1 MINILSEMPY
11 LLSPLLYCRR
21 NLARTAPM
29 AFVIA
34 LAVTLVSSIVTIVH
48 SIDITVYTLYGY
60 EKHLAGITPRNALR
74 MDPEIVA
81 KVKKAPD
88 LGELFPT
95 HSYTCQVK
103 TIFGKMPL
111 PIFGI
116 DKAGRDLI
124 MERSGV
130 RLASGK
136 MPEDDKPE
144 AVISEDVAKNLGLK
158 IGSIISYPES
168 QDSFAPIPITLVGTL
183 RGPVWLG
190 LISRSLVD
198 SVSPYT
204 MSGYLAFSPTSSIA
218 QQRRLDKQL
227 EVVIDKGRA
236 RLWQFSGLVAET
248 KSALSNLYLI
258 LDLVVGIVVFAISFV
273 CALLAN
279 IYFTQRLP
287 EIATLSAIG
296 FQRKH
301 LLWRVCGETA
311 ILSIIGWVGG
321 LVITVSLM
329 TFVKRVFLE
338 PKGLL
343 LDPFDL
349 TALKFTLPL
358 PLIITI
364 FALATIAIRLRTLDP
379 VSIIE
384 RRG

>member
-1 MINILSEMPY
+1 MSS

-21 NLARTAPM
+21 NLARTMPM

-60 EKHLAGITPRNALR
+60 ERHLAGITPRNALR
-74 MDPEIVA
+74 MDPAIVA
-81 KVKKAPD
+81 KIKKVPD
-88 LGELFPT
+88 LGKLFPT
-95 HSYTCQVK
+95 HSYTCLVK

-116 DKAGRDLI
+116 DREGRELI
-124 MERSGV
+124 MQRSGV
-130 RLASGK
+130 VLASGR

-144 AVISEDVAKNLGLK
+144 AVISEDIARNLGLK
-158 IGSIISYPES
+158 IGSQLCYPDS
-168 QDSFAPIPITLVGTL
+168 QDSYAPIPIILVGTL
-183 RGPVWLG
+183 KGPVWLG
-190 LISRSLVD
+190 LTSRTLVD
-198 SVSPYT
+198 TISPYT
-204 MSGYLAFSPTSSIA
+204 MAGFLAFAPTADIK

-227 EVVIDKGRA
+227 ESVIDKGRA

-248 KSALSNLYLI
+248 RSALSNLYLI

-296 FQRKH
+296 FQRKQ
-301 LLWRVCGETA
+301 LLLRVCGETA
-311 ILSIIGWVGG
+311 LLSIVGWAGG
-321 LVITVSLM
+321 LGFTVGLLSVI
-329 TFVKRVFLE
+329 KKIFLI
-338 PKGLL
+338 PRGLL
-343 LDPFDL
+343 LEPFDM
-349 TALKFTLPL
+349 TAFKFTLPL
-358 PLIITI
+358 PLIITL